1 MSHIVADRVK
11 ETSTTT
17 GTGALSLAGAVS
29 GYRAFSA
36 VCANGDTCFYAI
48 AHQSAAEWE
57 IGLGTWATGNSLTR
71 TTILASSNS
80 GSAVSLS
87 AGTKDVFLTA
97 PAVSQ
102 LWGQLTPAQITSD
115 QNDYSPTGLEFA
127 SVLRLDANQIRAI
140 TGLAGGVDGRVIR
153 IVNVGA
159 GADSTLLLRR
169 ENASSTAAN
178 RFALARDLTLDTGES
193 VTLQYD
199 GAASRWRA
207 LTQPTPTGAVA
218 RATPRIDTDF
228 LGATGAATLEAHLP
242 FDVALLSSGTQAKVA
257 NEANH
262 IGILRFSS
270 STTTNSGAYVRSA
283 ADAILVQGGES
294 FELIFRIGTLTNSTI
309 RFGLIDTANSSDC
322 VDGVYIE
329 IPSTGN
335 AVLKTSSNSTRT
347 TSSTIAALS
356 TATWYRA
363 RIEVADDA
371 ASAVAYIFDA
381 NGDQLGTQ
389 TNSANLPTGA
399 GRDTG
404 IGAIATNSGTTAVS
418 LIELDFMSFAKERAL
433 IR

>member
-71 TTILASSNS
+71 TTVLASSNS

-115 QNDYSPTGLEFA
+115 QNNYSPTGLEFA

-159 GADSTLLLRR
+159 GADSTILLRR

-199 GAASRWRA
+199 GAASRWRS

-218 RATPRIDTDF
+218 RATPRFDTDF
-228 LGATGAATLEAHLP
+228 FAIAGAGTMEAHLNL
-242 FDVALLSSGTQAKVA
+242 DVAVISSGTQAKVA

-270 STTTNSGAYVRSA
+270 STTTNSGAYVRSDVA
-283 ADAILVQGGES
+283 AILVQGGES
-294 FELIFRIGTLTNSTI
+294 FELIFRIGTLTNTTI
-309 RFGLIDTANSSDC
+309 RFGLIDSANSSDC

-371 ASAVAYIFDA
+371 ASATAYIFDA

>member
-11 ETSTTT
+11 ETTTTT
-17 GTGALSLAGAVS
+17 GTGALSLAGAAS
-29 GYRAFSA
+29 GHRAFSA
-36 VCANGDTCFYAI
+36 VCANNDTCFYAI

-71 TTILASSNS
+71 TSVLASSNS

-87 AGTKDVFLTA
+87 AGTKDVFITS
-97 PAVSQ
+97 PAIAQ
-102 LWGQLTPAQITSD
+102 LWGSLTPPQITAD
-115 QNDYSPTGLEFA
+115 QNNYAPTGLELA
-127 SVLRLDANQIRAI
+127 NVLRLDADQIRTI
-140 TGLAGGVDGRVIR
+140 TGLSGGYDGRVIR
-153 IVNVGA
+153 LINVGA
-159 GADSTLLLRR
+159 GADSTILLRR
-169 ENASSTAAN
+169 QSASSTAAN
-178 RFALARDLTLDTGES
+178 RFSLARDLTLDTGES

-199 GAASRWRA
+199 GTAQRWK
-207 LTQPTPTGAVA
+207 TISQPTPTGAVA

-262 IGILRFSS
+262 QGILRFSS
-270 STTTNSGAYVRSA
+270 STTTNSGAYIRSA

-294 FELIFRIGTLTNSTI
+294 FEVIFRIGTLTTTTI
-309 RFGLIDTANSSDC
+309 RLGLIDTATSADC
-322 VDGVYIE
+322 VDGVYLE
-329 IPSTGN
+329 IPASGA

-347 TSSTIAALS
+347 TSATVATLS

-371 ASAVAYIFDA
+371 ASATVYIFDA
-381 NGDQLGTQ
+381 NGNQLGTQ
-389 TNSANLPTGA
+389 TNSANMPTGA

-418 LIELDFMSFAKERAL
+418 LIELDYLSFAIERAL
-433 IR
+433 LR